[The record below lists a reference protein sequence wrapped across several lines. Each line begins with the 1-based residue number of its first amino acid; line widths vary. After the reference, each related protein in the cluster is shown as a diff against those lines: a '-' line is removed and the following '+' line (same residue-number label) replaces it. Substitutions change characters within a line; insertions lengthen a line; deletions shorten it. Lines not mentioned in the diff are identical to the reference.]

1 LVSAAGSDTGGRRAT
16 AVVAFTAFAT
26 AAGSGVPIAQRY
38 WQGVHLR
45 DGLVDYFGFFRTEQ
59 DALEALG
66 HRDL

>member
-1 LVSAAGSDTGGRRAT
+1 LVSAAGSDTGGWRAT

-26 AAGSGVPIAQRY
+26 AGPIEQRY

-45 DGLVDYFGFFRTEQ
+45 DGLVDLFGFFRTEQ